1 MKSELFPWQ
10 AKALEEPNDYA
21 LWCAEAGIGKTYA
34 GQLWLQQGSRSK
46 NPVVLCPKH
55 IKGKWQKAAKHVYTP
70 YEVRTK
76 DLPPEPTAVVID
88 EADEYAAPLFIAR
101 SRSKMAENLY
111 NYLREYPDCPVLLL
125 TATPIRSNPWNLHTL
140 LTYIG
145 RYEDWRDYQ
154 KRYFELVSRPYR
166 PRPFWQPV
174 VGWQQS
180 IQKELEANAE
190 IALMKD
196 MVDYLPPETHDIIT
210 IKPPKYEK
218 NEEWEATK
226 QFVEDHRSEQREK
239 YKHIKEIGKGFRKAV
254 VVAHYREQIDQLAK
268 ELGKERT
275 TYVLDGRSKD
285 VESIIADAEASSEC
299 YFIIQA
305 SVGAGFEL
313 PSFAVMVFASQG
325 YGVRNYVQ
333 IRARIK
339 RINTLKPVK
348 YYYLLG
354 GKCDKAIYDSIQ
366 AGKDF
371 VPSLYKA

>member
-1 MKSELFPWQ
+1 MKSNLYPWQ
-10 AKALEEPNDYA
+10 AEALTSPNDKA
-21 LWCAEAGIGKTYA
+21 LWCAEMGTGKSFTA
-34 GQLWLQQGSRSK
+34 KLWIKQGQRGD
-46 NPVVLCPKH
+46 NPVVLCPKQ
-55 IKGKWQKAAKHVYTP
+55 IKGEWQKAVKHVYTP

-76 DLPPEPTAVVID
+76 ELPPAPTAVVID
-88 EADEYAAPLFIAR
+88 EADEYASPLFIAR

-145 RYEDWRDYQ
+145 NYEDWRDYQ
-154 KRYFELVSRPYR
+154 QRYFELVSRPYR
-166 PRPFWQPV
+166 PRPFWQPR
-174 VGWQQS
+174 VGWQQK
-180 IQKELEANAE
+180 IQGELEKHAT

-196 MVDYLPPETHDIIT
+196 MVDYLPPETHEVIK

-239 YKHIKEIGKGFRKAV
+239 HKHIKEIGKGFRKAV

-285 VESIIADAEASSEC
+285 VESIIANAEASSEC

-313 PSFAVMVFASQG
+313 PSFAAMVFASQG
-325 YGVRNYVQ
+325 YSVRNFVQ
-333 IRARIK
+333 MKARIK
-339 RINTLKPVK
+339 RINALKPVK
-348 YYYLLG
+348 YYYLQG
-354 GKCDKAIYDSIQ
+354 GKCDQAIYNSIQ
-366 AGKDF
+366 NNRDF
-371 VPSLYKA
+371 VPSEYLA